1 MLIDIKQEMA
11 NIKSVFG
18 GLNVIRRFYIMDFI
32 INKQISFGTEE
43 EMVSIKFVVAGD
55 LIGAVRIGFDSELGL
70 WIQKF

>member
-43 EMVSIKFVVAGD
+43 EMVSIKSVVVAIKKKAKD
-55 LIGAVRIGFDSELGL
+55 EIEISS
-70 WIQKF
+70 QNYN